1 MSIVKNPRLFLAIVS
16 VFALVAFA
24 CSSDGDNESTNS
36 STTTQA
42 PSSTSAPAAAAA
54 PAATTVPV
62 VAVEPKVKR
71 LVIATQPI
79 TLETNNPLRDGGV
92 TTGFGLKPIFES
104 LIGYDAITGALVPQ
118 LSTGWSVEPNGKSI
132 RFQLREN
139 VPFHD
144 GNGEFTAADVVYS
157 HSVIIADDSTHS
169 HSRQYKDATIEV
181 VNDHEMIFHLGTAN
195 GEFLQI
201 ISELN
206 PSSLDIESATDFAVL
221 GTPELGTR
229 PLAGTGF
236 YEFEDRSDGQSLLLE
251 RVSYEHWRTMPDF
264 QELEFRFQ
272 AEASTRLAA
281 LLAEEVHLT
290 NLSKDHLETVTTEG
304 MGIIA
309 GSQFGLRAF
318 LLFTG
323 ALGDESYGNY
333 EKQNTACGF
342 VDCDS
347 PFLDVRVR
355 KALNKSINRQELN
368 QALFGGN
375 AVPMYMNHM
384 FPNNPQFNPAW
395 ERNFPQE
402 YGYDP
407 AAAKALLEEA
417 GYNSS
422 NPLVL
427 ELRRPTVKLPEG
439 PDVID
444 AIAGYWSDI
453 GIKANLNSED
463 AAALRAGGRAF
474 AYSNHVQFRDD
485 PNNQLQSWR
494 VWNSDVAPR
503 GTSVELPEIN
513 TLVHALRA
521 SLDINEQD
529 KVLRQLG
536 DLTYSLHTT
545 GFLFWLK
552 PQIAYNPEVV
562 ESYPFPGNT
571 PGAFWSHVELIKGVR

>member
-1 MSIVKNPRLFLAIVS
+1 MSLFRQPRWILVAVS
-16 VFALVAFA
+16 VLALTAFA
-24 CSSDGDNESTNS
+24 CSSDGDDGT

-42 PSSTSAPAAAAA
+42 PATSVPAAAA
-54 PAATTVPV
+54 PAATQTPV
-62 VAVEPKVKR
+62 VAAEPKVKR

-104 LIGYDAITGALVPQ
+104 LIGYDAISGALVPQ
-118 LSTGWSVEPNGKSI
+118 LATSWSVEPNGKSI
-132 RFQLREN
+132 RFKLREN
-139 VPFHD
+139 VPFHND
-144 GNGEFTAADVVYS
+144 NGEFTAADVVYS
-157 HSVIIADDSTHS
+157 HSVIVADDSTHS

-181 VNDHEMIFHLGTAN
+181 MNDHELIFHLGTAN

-206 PSSLDIESATDFAVL
+206 PSSLDIESAADFAVL
-221 GTPELGTR
+221 GTPELPTR

-236 YEFEDRSDGQSLLLE
+236 YQYKDRKDGQSLLLE
-251 RVSYEHWRTMPDF
+251 RVPYEHWRATPDF
-264 QELEFRFQ
+264 PELEFRFQ

-281 LLAEEVHLT
+281 LLAEEVHMT
-290 NLSKDHLETVTTEG
+290 NLSKDHLATVTNEG
-304 MGIIA
+304 MGILS

-323 ALGDESYGNY
+323 ALGDASYANY
-333 EKQNTACGF
+333 EQQNTSCGF
-342 VDCDS
+342 VHCDS

-355 KALNKSINRQELN
+355 KALNKSINRDELN
-368 QALFGGN
+368 QALFGGK
-375 AVPMYMNHM
+375 AIPMHMNHM
-384 FPNNPQFNPAW
+384 FPNNPQFNQDW
-395 ERNFPQE
+395 IRNFPQE

-407 AAAKALLEEA
+407 AAARALLAEA
-417 GYNSS
+417 GYGPGK
-422 NPLVL
+422 PLEL

-439 PDVID
+439 PDIMD
-444 AIAGYWSDI
+444 ALAGYWSDI

-463 AAALRAGGRAF
+463 SAALRAGGRAF
-474 AYSNHVQFRDD
+474 AYKNHVQFRDD

-494 VWNSDVAPR
+494 VWNSNVAPR

-513 TLVHALRA
+513 DLVHTLRA
-521 SLDINEQD
+521 QLDLGEQD

-536 DLTYSLHTT
+536 DLTYPLHTT

-552 PQIAYNPEVV
+552 PEIAYNPDVI

-571 PGAFWSHVELIKGVR
+571 PGAFWSHVELIKAVR